1 MKNLLFIPII
11 GIICLLGFYA
21 FTGSGSEDIQALL
34 IQSQQKNQD
43 SSIVIASQNECIDDL
58 ESSLYD
64 FSTENANLRTENAY
78 LINQNESLRAELAK
92 YATKAADLR
101 TEMTALEIENYN
113 TKRQLDQLIKGR
125 EIRARHQSELLIATA
140 NSAIMP
146 SPDSDEM
153 SAVQNEELNQIA
165 ETQTKIEEIQAALEQ
180 RNNALAKIEKST
192 KDAFTSIQNNEAKI
206 QYNIDIDPLSNPTKE
221 FTDPLVSQ
229 EVLFTESTAEQPRL
243 FSQLEMT
250 ADENIAAIET
260 EEDEFSSKS
269 PVYSLIENTRIIYNY
284 IACRNDRYGRKIKKL
299 KNGSK
304 NWKYTF
310 LQFNLESENTNTLL
324 DKQFRMRVLSTDLN
338 TYLNFTTDKQAKSS
352 TYFDFVYE
360 GEPIKI
366 SFFNE
371 KKVIGKSFDIQIFH
385 IVDGEE
391 YLLEDFQKTLFKEG
405 QQATDNVNKLAPKL

>member
-1 MKNLLFIPII
+1 MKNLLPIPII

-34 IQSQQKNQD
+34 IQSEQKIHN

-64 FSTENANLRTENAY
+64 FSTEITNLRTENEF
-78 LINQNESLRAELAK
+78 LINENEKLRSELESYASKAASLRS
-92 YATKAADLR
+92 
-101 TEMTALEIENYN
+101 EMTALEIENYN
-113 TKRQLDQLIKGR
+113 AKRQLDQLIKGR
-125 EIRARHQSELLIATA
+125 EIRARHQSEKLIAA
-140 NSAIMP
+140 AGSAIMP

-153 SAVQNEELNQIA
+153 NSAQNEELNQIA
-165 ETQTKIEEIQAALEQ
+165 DTQMKIEDIQAALEQ
-180 RNNALAKIEKST
+180 RNDALAKIEKST
-192 KDAFTSIQNNEAKI
+192 KDAFASIQNNEAKI
-206 QYNIDIDPLSNPTKE
+206 QFNIDVEPMSNPTTE
-221 FTDPLVSQ
+221 FNDPLVSQ
-229 EVLFTESTAEQPRL
+229 EVLFTKPTEQPRL

-250 ADENIAAIET
+250 DDEEIAAIET
-260 EEDEFSSKS
+260 AEDVFSSKS
-269 PVYSLIENTRIIYNY
+269 PIYSLIENTNIIYNY

-299 KNGSK
+299 KNGAK

-310 LQFNLESENTNTLL
+310 LQFNLESENTNALL

-338 TYLNFTTDKQAKSS
+338 TYLNFTTDKQLKASS
-352 TYFDFVYE
+352 YFDFVYE

-371 KKVIGKSFDIQIFH
+371 KKILGKSFDIQIFH

-405 QQATDNVNKLAPKL
+405 QQATDNVNELAAQ